1 MMSQKSKENIHNAL
15 FDRTET
21 KLLVF
26 YSKSRIYKVINWNP
40 PEKEFDKKVCILLI
54 IICLPL
60 MVTKHINTEKVKS

>member
-1 MMSQKSKENIHNAL
+1 MSQKSKENIHDTL
-15 FDRTET
+15 FDRIET

-26 YSKSRIYKVINWNP
+26 YSKPRIYKVINWNP

-60 MVTKHINTEKVKS
+60 MVTKYINTEKVKS